1 MPLVVENKMNKM
13 NEMNE
18 MKEMKKNEMEE
29 NGMVEEEVCTIST
42 IEFFK
47 KKKFI

>member
-1 MPLVVENKMNKM
+1 MTKVCCCYQFVMNKM

-29 NGMVEEEVCTIST
+29 NGMVEEVVVVVYN
-42 IEFFK
+42 
-47 KKKFI
+47 

>member
-1 MPLVVENKMNKM
+1 MNKM

-29 NGMVEEEVCTIST
+29 NGMVEEVVVVVVYN
-42 IEFFK
+42 
-47 KKKFI
+47 

>member
-1 MPLVVENKMNKM
+1 VVENKMNKM

-29 NGMVEEEVCTIST
+29 NGMVEEVVVVVYN
-42 IEFFK
+42 
-47 KKKFI
+47 